1 MVNIPYETPDVN
13 QINTNRHGAETT
25 LQDYLLSGY
34 IFGTKLGND
43 FSDVDSLP
51 ATEHISIDRNDNFI
65 CDDNFD
71 IENAS
76 IEGQSVT
83 NNQIELMNLI
93 KFHRN
98 FIVPAYRIKANY
110 YKGRALS
117 ILKRKPIIMGRDDYR
132 VALNLPKKIINSF
145 IGYFVGTPPRFSYN
159 PDVDVTQTI
168 NDELKQQ
175 VTSQDS
181 NGTSQ
186 NNDVA
191 QFDSTIQ
198 EDPQTQT
205 IQKSL
210 QDFLSKNNYDEFTA
224 EIARLSALDGRAYVQ
239 VWSDEGGENVQFREI
254 SPANAFVVYS
264 SDVKE
269 LKPKFGVT
277 YYDNNGHISGE
288 LICPT
293 KVYPFEYSTSDNPTK
308 NTTQSTADLELP
320 NKEDIFDSAI
330 KREFDDLDDNPI
342 LSLIEKPHNREHVGM
357 IDDLISIFDAINET
371 ISTKTNS
378 VAYFNNAYMKV
389 TGVKLTQD
397 QLDEMAQEHVFNLY
411 VNNNLSQKNMIAP
424 DVDFIAPPDNDETQ
438 EHLLDRL
445 IQEAYDIASVVNLN
459 DPSMGQTASG
469 EALDRKLQPMQLMAS
484 DQKRSMNKMFQKIFE
499 IFFYCAHLQK
509 STIPVDGFNNVEIT
523 FVQNKPHNL
532 VDETTA
538 AKNMIG
544 VTSLKTALK
553 PISIINDPDKEVQ
566 SILLD
571 KLQNAKIGKLLS
583 AQESNLDLNP
593 ATNKPNIINNPNGNK
608 EQSSGQPT
616 TDNQPTNPI
625 DPKQTDITPP
635 QNNSNDN

>member
-13 QINTNRHGAETT
+13 KINTNRHGAETT

-51 ATEHISIDRNDNFI
+51 ATEHVSIDRNDNFI

-71 IENAS
+71 IENTS
-76 IEGQSVT
+76 IDGQSVSD
-83 NNQIELMNLI
+83 NQIELMNLI
-93 KFHRN
+93 KFHRS
-98 FIVPAYRIKANY
+98 FIVPAYRIKADY

-117 ILKRKPIIMGRDDYR
+117 ILKRKALSMGRDDYR

-159 PDVDVTQTI
+159 PTVDVTQTI

-175 VTSQDS
+175 
-181 NGTSQ
+181 GTSQ

-191 QFDSTIQ
+191 QFDSAIQ

-205 IQKSL
+205 VQKL
-210 QDFLSKNNYDEFTA
+210 FQDFLSKNNYDEFTA

-239 VWSDEGGENVQFREI
+239 VWSDEGGKNVKFREI
-254 SPANAFVVYS
+254 SPENAFVVYS

-320 NKEDIFDSAI
+320 NNKDIFDSAI

-371 ISTKTNS
+371 ISTKTNQ
-378 VAYFNNAYMKV
+378 VAYFNNAYLKV

-397 QLDEMAQEHVFNLY
+397 QLDQMAQEHVFNLY
-411 VNNNLSQKNMIAP
+411 VKNNLSQKNMIAP

-459 DPSMGQTASG
+459 DPSMGETASG

-499 IFFYCAHLQK
+499 IFFYCAHLQQ
-509 STIPVDGFNNVEIT
+509 STIPIDGFNNVAIT
-523 FVQNKPHNL
+523 FIQNKPHNL

-553 PISIINDPDKEVQ
+553 PISIIDDPDKEVQ
-566 SILLD
+566 NILLD

-625 DPKQTDITPP
+625 DPKQNDITPQQNNS